1 MQTKRDQRVTW
12 LADELALKC
21 ALLEQA
27 EANAAEGKK
36 RAILELRE
44 HEDRLLA
51 QKLLVK
57 QRDAELVDTQ
67 SKLRSTE
74 AKLDESLLSFGQQIG
89 RYGAELVNLRAELEA
104 KKSELEAVRLQLT
117 GAGNGWAKSKTK
129 ADKLHTVTAA
139 DLVDLNEDRDMYEL
153 KEDKEVMEA
162 ESASPQRNEKSR
174 ER

>member
-1 MQTKRDQRVTW
+1 VQTKRDQRVTW

-104 KKSELEAVRLQLT
+104 KKSELEAVRSQLT
-117 GAGNGWAKSKTK
+117 DADGGWAKSKTK
-129 ADKLHTVTAA
+129 ADKSHTVTAA